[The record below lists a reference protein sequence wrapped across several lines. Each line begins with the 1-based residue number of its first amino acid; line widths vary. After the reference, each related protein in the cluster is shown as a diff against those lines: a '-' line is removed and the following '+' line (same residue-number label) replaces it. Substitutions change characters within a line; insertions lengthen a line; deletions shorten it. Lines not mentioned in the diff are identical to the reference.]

1 MIELCD
7 EDFIAEFERAAFPR
21 DGFPHRAHLRMAW
34 IYVTHLGPEVAVERA
49 ARGIRR
55 LAAAHGHETLY
66 HDTMTRA
73 WVYTVAA
80 AVRHHPGAD
89 FEEFLA
95 ANPDLLDRQR
105 LLRHYSPDLLASA
118 RARAAWLAPN
128 LEPIPGAPP
137 TADAGSGS
145 AASLLRDTPEAAW

>member
-1 MIELCD
+1 MIELWD
-7 EDFIAEFERAAFPR
+7 EDFIADFERATFTR

-34 IYVTHLGPEVAVERA
+34 IYVTRLGPEVAVERA
-49 ARGIRR
+49 ARGVRR
-55 LAAAHGHETLY
+55 LAAAHGHETRY

-80 AVRHHPGAD
+80 AVRQHPSSD
-89 FEEFLA
+89 FAEFLA

-105 LLRHYSPDLLASA
+105 LLRHYSPDLLASP
-118 RARAAWLAPN
+118 RARAVWLAPN

-137 TADAGSGS
+137 SADAGSGS
-145 AASLLRDTPEAAW
+145 AASA